1 MVKIF
6 LLKSSCWRDWET
18 WEAFQKSSITLKRLI
33 HMSSSWRKLEIVSIC
48 LTLSARKAIWMRKMQ
63 GKYLVRFWRQYKRYT
78 TKVILRKL
86 WSVMTMMM
94 ICDSG
99 VTHRD
104 LKDENVLIDTKGNIT
119 LIDFGSGSFIE
130 SLEDTEFEG
139 TRIYSPPEWI
149 QDQR

>member
-1 MVKIF
+1 
-6 LLKSSCWRDWET
+6 
-18 WEAFQKSSITLKRLI
+18 
-33 HMSSSWRKLEIVSIC
+33 
-48 LTLSARKAIWMRKMQ
+48 
-63 GKYLVRFWRQYKRYT
+63 
-78 TKVILRKL
+78 
-86 WSVMTMMM
+86 MTMMM
-94 ICDSG
+94 ICVSG